1 MSSYVLSCCSV
12 VDLSPEY
19 MAERN
24 ISFAP
29 LHYILDGKEYDD
41 DMGATMSAAE
51 FYQTMRDGADVST
64 SQVNVDE
71 FTHYFEPF
79 LANGQDVIHLALSSG
94 LSGSY
99 NSARIAAELLS
110 EKYPDRKLYVIDS
123 LAASAGDGLLL
134 DGMADRRDAGDS
146 IDELYQWTEKNK
158 MYMHHWFT
166 ASDLTWFIKGGRVT
180 KAAGWVGTVLKICPV
195 LNVDYMGRL
204 IPRFK
209 IRGKQNALKELVNQM
224 KEHAQDVAQAI
235 MRGNYAQ
242 LGALVG
248 KTWQQNQL
256 LDSGT
261 NPSEVQAIIEKVK
274 DLCLGLKLPG
284 AGGGGF
290 LYMMAKDPMAALRIR
305 EILTKERPN
314 DRARFV
320 EMSVSRTGMQ
330 VSRS

>member
-19 MAERN
+19 MAERK

-110 EKYPDRKLYVIDS
+110 EKYPDRKLYVVDS

-146 IDELYQWTEKNK
+146 IDELYQWTEENK
-158 MYMHHWFT
+158 KKMHHWFT

-224 KEHAQDVAQAI
+224 KEHAQGGKDYSGKCFISNSSCYEDALAVANEIEAYFPNLNGKVQI
-235 MRGNYAQ
+235 YNIGTTI
-242 LGALVG
+242 GSHCGPGTTALFFWG
-248 KTWQQNQL
+248 
-256 LDSGT
+256 DERT
-261 NPSEVQAIIEKVK
+261 N
-274 DLCLGLKLPG
+274 
-284 AGGGGF
+284 
-290 LYMMAKDPMAALRIR
+290 
-305 EILTKERPN
+305 
-314 DRARFV
+314 
-320 EMSVSRTGMQ
+320 
-330 VSRS
+330 

>member
-1 MSSYVLSCCSV
+1 
-12 VDLSPEY
+12 
-19 MAERN
+19 
-24 ISFAP
+24 
-29 LHYILDGKEYDD
+29 
-41 DMGATMSAAE
+41 
-51 FYQTMRDGADVST
+51 MRDGADVST

-71 FTHYFEPF
+71 FTHYFEQF

-123 LAASAGDGLLL
+123 LAASAGDGLLV

-146 IDELYQWTEKNK
+146 IDELYQWTEENK
-158 MYMHHWFT
+158 KYMHHWFT

-224 KEHAQDVAQAI
+224 KEHAQGGKEYSGKCFISNSACYEDALAVANEIEAYFPNLNGKVQI
-235 MRGNYAQ
+235 YNIGTTI
-242 LGALVG
+242 GSHCGPGTTALFFWG
-248 KTWQQNQL
+248 
-256 LDSGT
+256 DERT
-261 NPSEVQAIIEKVK
+261 N
-274 DLCLGLKLPG
+274 
-284 AGGGGF
+284 
-290 LYMMAKDPMAALRIR
+290 
-305 EILTKERPN
+305 
-314 DRARFV
+314 
-320 EMSVSRTGMQ
+320 
-330 VSRS
+330 

>member
-41 DMGATMSAAE
+41 DMGTTMSAAE
-51 FYQTMRDGADVST
+51 FYQAMRDGAEVTT

-71 FTHYFEPF
+71 FTHYFEQF

-134 DGMADRRDAGDS
+134 DVMADRRDAGDS
-146 IDELYQWTEKNK
+146 IDELYRWTEKNK

-224 KEHAQDVAQAI
+224 KEHAQGGKEYSGKCFISNSACYEDALAVANEIEAYFPNLNGKVQI
-235 MRGNYAQ
+235 YNIGTTI
-242 LGALVG
+242 GSHCGPGTTALFFWG
-248 KTWQQNQL
+248 
-256 LDSGT
+256 DERT
-261 NPSEVQAIIEKVK
+261 N
-274 DLCLGLKLPG
+274 
-284 AGGGGF
+284 
-290 LYMMAKDPMAALRIR
+290 
-305 EILTKERPN
+305 
-314 DRARFV
+314 
-320 EMSVSRTGMQ
+320 
-330 VSRS
+330 

>member
-51 FYQTMRDGADVST
+51 FYQAMRDGADVST

-71 FTHYFEPF
+71 FTHYFEQF

-134 DGMADRRDAGDS
+134 DGMADRRDDGDS

-224 KEHAQDVAQAI
+224 KEHAQGGKDYSGKCFISNSSCYEDALAVANEIEAYFPNLNGKVQI
-235 MRGNYAQ
+235 YNIGTTI
-242 LGALVG
+242 GSHCGPGTTALFFWG
-248 KTWQQNQL
+248 
-256 LDSGT
+256 DERT
-261 NPSEVQAIIEKVK
+261 N
-274 DLCLGLKLPG
+274 
-284 AGGGGF
+284 
-290 LYMMAKDPMAALRIR
+290 
-305 EILTKERPN
+305 
-314 DRARFV
+314 
-320 EMSVSRTGMQ
+320 
-330 VSRS
+330 

>member
-24 ISFAP
+24 IVFTP
-29 LHYILDGKEYDD
+29 LHFFLDGKEYND
-41 DMGATMSAAE
+41 DMGATMSSTD
-51 FYQTMRDGADVST
+51 FYQAMRDGAEVST

-71 FTHYFEPF
+71 FTHYFEQF

-110 EKYPDRKLYVIDS
+110 EKYPDRKLYIIDS

-146 IDELYQWTEKNK
+146 IDELYQWTEENK
-158 MYMHHWFT
+158 KYMHHWFT

-195 LNVDYMGRL
+195 LNVDHMGRL

-224 KEHAQDVAQAI
+224 KEHAQGGKEYSGKCFISNSACYEDALAVANEIETYFPNLNGKVQI
-235 MRGNYAQ
+235 YNIGTTI
-242 LGALVG
+242 GSHCGPGTTALFFWG
-248 KTWQQNQL
+248 
-256 LDSGT
+256 DERT
-261 NPSEVQAIIEKVK
+261 N
-274 DLCLGLKLPG
+274 
-284 AGGGGF
+284 
-290 LYMMAKDPMAALRIR
+290 
-305 EILTKERPN
+305 
-314 DRARFV
+314 
-320 EMSVSRTGMQ
+320 
-330 VSRS
+330 

>member
-24 ISFAP
+24 IVFTP
-29 LHYILDGKEYDD
+29 LHFFLDGKEYND
-41 DMGATMSAAE
+41 DMGATMSSTD
-51 FYQTMRDGADVST
+51 FYQAMRDGAEVST

-71 FTHYFEPF
+71 FTHYFEQF

-99 NSARIAAELLS
+99 NSARIAAELLN
-110 EKYPDRKLYVIDS
+110 EKYPDRKLYVVDS

-134 DGMADRRDAGDS
+134 DGMADRRDAGDT
-146 IDELYQWTEKNK
+146 IDELYQWTEENK
-158 MYMHHWFT
+158 KKMHHWFT

-195 LNVDYMGRL
+195 LNVDHMGRL

-224 KEHAQDVAQAI
+224 KEHAQGGKEYSGKCFISNSACYEDALAVANEIEAYFPNLNGKVQI
-235 MRGNYAQ
+235 YNIGTTI
-242 LGALVG
+242 GSHCGPGTTALFFWG
-248 KTWQQNQL
+248 
-256 LDSGT
+256 DERT
-261 NPSEVQAIIEKVK
+261 N
-274 DLCLGLKLPG
+274 
-284 AGGGGF
+284 
-290 LYMMAKDPMAALRIR
+290 
-305 EILTKERPN
+305 
-314 DRARFV
+314 
-320 EMSVSRTGMQ
+320 
-330 VSRS
+330 